1 MASSVLLAVVAALL
15 ALAVSRLWSY
25 AVVRLVWRPRAVARM
40 LREQGVRGPPYRFM
54 RGSTEDIRRMK
65 AEADGVELDVHDH
78 DYLRRILP
86 HFVKWKDQYGM
97 FCHGMETTIFS

>member
-1 MASSVLLAVVAALL
+1 MVLLAGLAALL
-15 ALAVSRLWSY
+15 ALAISWLWIY
-25 AVVRLVWRPRAVARM
+25 VVVRLAWQPRAVARM
-40 LREQGVRGPPYRFM
+40 FRDQGVRGPPYRFM

>member
-1 MASSVLLAVVAALL
+1 MVLLAVLAALL
-15 ALAVSRLWSY
+15 ALAVSRLWIY
-25 AVVRLVWRPRAVARM
+25 AVVRLAWQPRAVARM
-40 LREQGVRGPPYRFM
+40 FREQGVRGPPYRFP

-86 HFVKWKDQYGM
+86 HLVKWKDQYGT
-97 FCHGMETTIFS
+97 FCH

>member
-1 MASSVLLAVVAALL
+1 
-15 ALAVSRLWSY
+15 
-25 AVVRLVWRPRAVARM
+25 
-40 LREQGVRGPPYRFM
+40 
-54 RGSTEDIRRMK
+54 MK